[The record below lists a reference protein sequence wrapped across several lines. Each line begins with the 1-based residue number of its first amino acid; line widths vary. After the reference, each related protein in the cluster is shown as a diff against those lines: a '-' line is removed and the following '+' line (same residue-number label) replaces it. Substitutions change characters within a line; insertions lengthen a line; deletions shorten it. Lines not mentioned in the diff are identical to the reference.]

1 MAYNSGRA
9 RWYLAEIV
17 TETRMTGEHENIV
30 HNNLI
35 LIRASSAEE
44 AYEKT
49 MAHGREM
56 EDTYQSPEGETVT
69 ILFRGLS
76 DLNVIQDELEDGA
89 EIAYE
94 EMLDMSEEDIQEMLQ
109 PKDELGVFQP
119 DEPAIEGTD
128 YSSKDIVDEALRI
141 INHKPDE
148 K

>member
-1 MAYNSGRA
+1 MAYNSEHA

-17 TETRMTGEHENIV
+17 TEMRMAGEHENIV

-44 AYEKT
+44 AYEKA
-49 MAHGREM
+49 MARGHDM
-56 EDTYQSPEGETVT
+56 EETYQSPEGESVMV
-69 ILFRGLS
+69 LFRGLS

-94 EMLDMSEEDIQEMLQ
+94 EMVDMPEEDIEEMLQ
-109 PKDELGVFQP
+109 LKDDLGVFQP
-119 DEPAIEGTD
+119 DEIDMDGPSYT
-128 YSSKDIVDEALRI
+128 SKDIVDEALRI
-141 INHKPDE
+141 INHKSDE

>member
-1 MAYNSGRA
+1 MAY

-17 TETRMTGEHENIV
+17 TETRMASEHENVV

-56 EDTYQSPEGETVT
+56 EDTYQSPEGGTVT

-119 DEPAIEGTD
+119 DEPDAEERSYTP
-128 YSSKDIVDEALRI
+128 KDIVDEAMRI

>member
-17 TETRMTGEHENIV
+17 TETRMAGEHENVV

-35 LIRASSAEE
+35 LIRASSSEE

-56 EDTYQSPEGETVT
+56 EDTYQSPEGVTVT

-94 EMLDMSEEDIQEMLQ
+94 EMLDMSEEDILEMLQ

-119 DEPAIEGTD
+119 DEPDTEERSYT
-128 YSSKDIVDEALRI
+128 SKDIVDEALRI

>member
-1 MAYNSGRA
+1 MAY

-17 TETRMTGEHENIV
+17 TETRMTSEHENVV

-119 DEPAIEGTD
+119 DEPDVEERSYT
-128 YSSKDIVDEALRI
+128 SKDIVDEAMRI